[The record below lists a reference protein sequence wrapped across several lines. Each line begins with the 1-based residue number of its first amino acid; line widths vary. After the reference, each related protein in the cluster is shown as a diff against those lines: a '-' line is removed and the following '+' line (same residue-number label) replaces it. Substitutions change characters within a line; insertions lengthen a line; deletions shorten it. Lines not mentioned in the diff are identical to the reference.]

1 MIGIIE
7 VLAVEQQQSNDTA
20 TDCCIRKIEYR
31 AEENEMFS
39 TDKRH
44 PCGPVCINDGEIE
57 HIHHLAITT
66 GISPPSGMKE
76 AICEWVLSL
85 NSTP

>member
-44 PCGPVCINDGEIE
+44 PCGPGCINDGEIE
-57 HIHHLAITT
+57 HILWEPD
-66 GISPPSGMKE
+66 SEQSKRSLQFSGEMQ
-76 AICEWVLSL
+76 
-85 NSTP
+85 STEKMIFHRM